1 MKNPPEIYVKVME
14 KEKEKKKYAYV
25 ALKEASFLEP
35 N

>member
-14 KEKEKKKYAYV
+14 KEKKKYAYI
-25 ALKEASFLEP
+25 ALEEASFLEP

>member
-1 MKNPPEIYVKVME
+1 MKNPLEIYVKVME
-14 KEKEKKKYAYV
+14 KEKKKYAYI